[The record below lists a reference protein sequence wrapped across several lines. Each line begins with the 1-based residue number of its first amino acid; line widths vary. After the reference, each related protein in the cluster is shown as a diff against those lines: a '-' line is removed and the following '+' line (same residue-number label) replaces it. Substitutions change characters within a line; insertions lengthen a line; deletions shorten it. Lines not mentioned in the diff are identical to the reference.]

1 MLLIINSDTLIR
13 VPSGASFM
21 VWLYEVLSTLCP
33 WRSLLL
39 QVNDEES
46 PVGLFIPGHTVQISL
61 ELTGEYFASEQDI
74 TSPLFQLSLFCSLT
88 FCSLSSGLLT
98 NNDFDE
104 SIPLDAHV
112 LWIKGLIPYSEL
124 FLFLLFNREPIFL
137 CLVILQGYCL

>member
-39 QVNDEES
+39 QVDDEES

-61 ELTGEYFASEQDI
+61 ELTGEYFASE
-74 TSPLFQLSLFCSLT
+74 
-88 FCSLSSGLLT
+88 
-98 NNDFDE
+98 
-104 SIPLDAHV
+104 
-112 LWIKGLIPYSEL
+112 
-124 FLFLLFNREPIFL
+124 
-137 CLVILQGYCL
+137 